1 MSWFRVEDSV
11 YDHPKMVALDDGPC
25 RGDAI
30 ALWVLSGSWV
40 RRWNLEGFIPHA
52 QVKRFAFKPK
62 AAEEL
67 VRVGLWED
75 APDGYRF
82 HDWLD
87 RNPTR
92 AKEEDG
98 RAKTNARVK
107 AHRKRRSN
115 ARVTPLHMARVTH
128 GETPPVTRD
137 VTGPVTALHA
147 GDVTLDVTPRV
158 GSQGSDQDLL
168 LRSSASQGDPAEIAE
183 VVAVSDRARTATTTT
198 AKRTSQ
204 KLTTDREEAAE
215 VVRANGKLTS
225 KAVAA
230 EWHRVG
236 KAAWQALGCKGV
248 LFQPLE
254 HHRRHFE
261 AIVAALGQLSEPHAS
276 LRDLLE
282 YFWNAPHGPV
292 RSGRVPNPTP
302 QLLVEGMTRDLVEAL
317 AWKSGSG
324 VARATGNG
332 SSTALRPEH
341 QPYPALEEIP
351 K

>member
-1 MSWFRVEDSV
+1 MSCFRVDDSV
-11 YDHPKMVALDDGPC
+11 YDHPKVVALDDGPC

-30 ALWVLSGSWV
+30 ALWVLAGSWV

-87 RNPTR
+87 RNPSR

-128 GETPPVTRD
+128 GVTPPVTPD
-137 VTGPVTALHA
+137 VTALHA
-147 GDVTLDVTPRV
+147 EDVTLDVTLDVTPRV

-183 VVAVSDRARTATTTT
+183 VVAVSDRARATAAT
-198 AKRTSQ
+198 AAERTSQ
-204 KLTTDREEAAE
+204 KLTAGRGGDAE
-215 VVRANGKLTS
+215 LAVARANGKLTS

-236 KAAWQALGCKGV
+236 KAAWKALGCKGV

-261 AIVAALGQLSEPHAS
+261 AIVAALGQLDEPHAS

-302 QLLVEGMTRDLVEAL
+302 QLLVEGMTRDLAEAF
-317 AWKSGSG
+317 AWRNG
-324 VARATGNG
+324 VSRATGNG
-332 SSTALRPEH
+332 SRTQQQAYQPFPE
-341 QPYPALEEIP
+341 LEEVP